1 MNKNLIK
8 SRFSKAALSYENA
21 AFKQKLMAEDLIKLI
36 DLKQSVNKV
45 YEIGCGTGFLSELLL
60 LRFDI
65 QTFYINDISSLML
78 SYCEDKLLSLKGNLP
93 EIFFIE
99 GDATCLSL
107 KESCDLIVSNA
118 VFQWFFDFKS
128 ALLHIKTNLKHG
140 GTLCFSSFLRGTCAE
155 LESLGLP
162 GINYLTENE
171 LLNSLKE
178 CGFEIEIF
186 EVKEQKIIFE
196 NPHKLLKFFKDT
208 GANSLVSYHWTPG
221 RLKNFMLEYETR
233 FKESDGVSLS
243 WIPCYV
249 KARLRN

>member
-1 MNKNLIK
+1 MNYDSEILFVLTEAGEKGLSVKKIARHVFNNCNGLFDVVPFEDVYHYVACYLKRNSK
-8 SRFSKAALSYENA
+8 SNDSIIERTSIRGVYRLN
-21 AFKQKLMAEDLIKLI
+21 
-36 DLKQSVNKV
+36 QSN
-45 YEIGCGTGFLSELLL
+45 TSRQL
-60 LRFDI
+60 
-65 QTFYINDISSLML
+65 
-78 SYCEDKLLSLKGNLP
+78 
-93 EIFFIE
+93 
-99 GDATCLSL
+99 
-107 KESCDLIVSNA
+107 
-118 VFQWFFDFKS
+118 FFDFKS
-128 ALLHIKTNLKHG
+128 ALLHIKTNLRQG
-140 GTLCFSSFLRGTCAE
+140 GTLCFSSFLRGTCVE

-171 LLNSLKE
+171 LLNILKE